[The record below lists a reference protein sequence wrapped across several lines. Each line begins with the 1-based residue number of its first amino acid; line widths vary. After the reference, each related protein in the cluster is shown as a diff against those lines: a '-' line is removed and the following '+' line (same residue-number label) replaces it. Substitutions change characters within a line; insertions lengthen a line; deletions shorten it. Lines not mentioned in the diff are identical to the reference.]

1 MRPFMENTVIEPEL
15 GEDAVRGLST
25 RVWTG
30 CALVIAILL
39 AVNGFFYWEVQD
51 LVEGDARVAH
61 THQVVE
67 NLNDLLTAVTDAESG
82 LRGFLLSGRAAYL
95 APFEDASVT
104 ADRIIMRLGN
114 LLADNAAQQQ
124 RLAKARVLIE
134 QKFNLMKHLITLRR
148 DEGFAPAL
156 AVFFQGDGLE
166 LMGSLRTDI
175 GAMLA
180 EEHTLLQ
187 GRAAYSRSIS
197 AAARRTVLIGSGVG
211 SVVIIVAA
219 IFIGRVI
226 GALRRALTRATASAN
241 EAAGQVA
248 LRETADRKLMA
259 LLNSA
264 RDAIVVIDREGIIAM
279 VNPKTEEMF
288 GYTSGELLGQKLE
301 ILIPRRFAA
310 NHPALRSEY
319 FKSPRLRAMG
329 AGLELYG
336 LRKDGAEFAVEI
348 SLSPLPSA
356 EGMLVSSVIRDVT
369 ETKRAAEELQRSRA
383 NLEVVVKELETI
395 PYTISHDL
403 RAPLRA
409 IDGYSRILLDEY
421 AEAIPPA
428 AREYLDKMHGNAR
441 HMGALIDDLLEF
453 SRLTRQEL
461 RKQPVDPAAIARAAL
476 DEVRS
481 DGNGTKPAV
490 GIAELP
496 LCQADP
502 TMLKR
507 VFANLLDNALKYTR
521 KRSDPVIE
529 VGSFPADAGEQGYF
543 VRDNG
548 AGFDMRY
555 AGKLFG
561 IFQRLHRAEEYEGTG
576 VGLAIAQ
583 RVVHR
588 HGGRI
593 WAQAETDKG
602 ATFYFTLPREGRQ

>member
-67 NLNDLLTAVTDAESG
+67 NLNDLLTTVTDAESG
-82 LRGFLLSGRAAYL
+82 QRGFLLSGRAAYL
-95 APFEDASVT
+95 APFEDASAT
-104 ADRIIMRLGN
+104 ADRIIIRLRN

-134 QKFNLMKHLITLRR
+134 QKFNSMKHLIALRR

-156 AVFFQGDGLE
+156 AVFFQGNGLE

-187 GRAAYSRSIS
+187 GRAAYSCSIS

-226 GALRRALTRATASAN
+226 GALRRALARATASAN

-348 SLSPLPSA
+348 SLSPLPSV

-496 LCQADP
+496 LCEADP

-561 IFQRLHRAEEYEGTG
+561 VFQRLHRAEEYEGTG

>member
-1 MRPFMENTVIEPEL
+1 MENTVIEPEL

-226 GALRRALTRATASAN
+226 GALRRALARATASAN

-369 ETKRAAEELQRSRA
+369 ETKRAAEELQRSKA

-421 AEAIPPA
+421 AEAVPPA